1 MSRTARVTFKY
12 VAEQDDELSL
22 EVGAIIRNI
31 KDVDTGWCQGE
42 LNGKTG
48 LFPDTFV
55 EEVDIT
61 PDVDPASDSVAGK
74 EAKVTF
80 DYEAH
85 DQDELTLKLG
95 DIVHVLGEEE
105 QGWWRGQLGGKRGV
119 FPSNFVEIITDNN
132 VAKPKD
138 TPLDPAR
145 KLSVAGKEAKV
156 TFDYEA
162 HDQDELTLKLGD
174 IVHVLGE
181 EEQGWWRGQLGGKR
195 GVFPSNFVEI
205 ITDNNVAKPKDTPL
219 DPARKL
225 SGETSPL
232 EKKTTRNE
240 VVGGL
245 HVNDDEESGIKRTS
259 NFGAAAKKLPG
270 GGMGFGNLINPKI
283 LAEKKLKKVHQDEK
297 RENKGK
303 TEEAFVS
310 TTEPS
315 KPSLVKTKTPV
326 SSKERSAPPVA
337 LASPD
342 ESDIDATPEH
352 TVSPV
357 RPDKRPAHFATKEQP
372 PSKNAVPSQPI
383 KVVRPTPGKKPVAPQ
398 KPSLPS
404 KKPLPLKSKKPDV
417 AAEKPEKKVVDSGE
431 IAGAKK
437 GGDEAEL
444 KDEVHIKPTPDI
456 KSENV
461 DEVSRTDTN
470 FERQRDLLQHK
481 GGMVACLVEQ
491 LQKKELQQEIGRTQ
505 LQEKEEQTREKENDK
520 ANLQRQLEVLQ
531 QQLRE
536 KEQCLDNYQ
545 AQLEETN
552 LRETNLIQQLQEKEL
567 QRENCQRQL
576 QEMEEQIREK
586 EDNKANSGRQLREM
600 AQSFEERMGEK
611 EEEKTNLETQ
621 LRMKN
626 QHKGGMVACLVEQ
639 LQKKELQQEIG
650 RTQLQ
655 EKEEQTREKENDKA
669 NLQRQLEVLQQQLR
683 EKEQCLDNYQAQLEE
698 RNLRETNL
706 IQQLQEKELQR
717 ENCQRQLQEME
728 EQIREKEDNKANSG
742 RQLREMAQSFE
753 ERMGEKE
760 EEKTNLETQLRMKNQ
775 HKGGMVACLVEQLQE
790 KELQQEIG
798 RTQLQEK
805 EEQTREKENDK
816 ANLQRQLE
824 VLQQQLREKEQCLD
838 NYQAQLE
845 ETNLRETN
853 LIQQLQEKELQRE
866 NCQRQLQEMEEQIRE
881 KEDNKANSG
890 RQLREMA
897 QSFEERMG
905 EKEEEKTNL
914 ETQLRMKNQQLSE
927 LETSLSAAQQMIIEL
942 RQESCDWVISRD
954 EIQVKDK
961 SLGKGG
967 WGSVNEATYCGCK
980 VAVKQIHELI
990 LSPHNRRLFEREM
1003 YIASRCRH
1011 PCLLQFIGATN
1022 DEGSPLFVTEL
1033 MELSLRALL
1042 EQRQLTETQI
1052 SVISLDISRALNY
1065 LHHMKPPIVH
1075 RDVSSANVLL
1085 WRRGEQWRGKLSD
1098 YGTAKFVQQNMTV
1111 APGALIYSAPE
1122 AVSSNQTSK
1131 VDVYSF
1137 GVLLC
1142 EMYIREMPDP
1152 ERREEQ
1158 VLLVRNRFFRN
1169 LVRQCL
1175 QADPATRPDMA
1186 QIIQQLEQFYGTDDR
1201 LN

>member
-95 DIVHVLGEEE
+95 DIVHVLGE
-105 QGWWRGQLGGKRGV
+105 
-119 FPSNFVEIITDNN
+119 D
-132 VAKPKD
+132 
-138 TPLDPAR
+138 
-145 KLSVAGKEAKV
+145 
-156 TFDYEA
+156 
-162 HDQDELTLKLGD
+162 
-174 IVHVLGE
+174 
-181 EEQGWWRGQLGGKR
+181 EQGWWRGQLGGKR

-240 VVGGL
+240 VVDGL
-245 HVNDDEESGIKRTS
+245 HVNDDEESGIKRSS

-270 GGMGFGNLINPKI
+270 GGMGFGNLINPNI

-303 TEEAFVS
+303 TEEAFVP

-342 ESDIDATPEH
+342 ESDSDATPEH

-383 KVVRPTPGKKPVAPQ
+383 KVVWPTPGKKPVAPQ

-417 AAEKPEKKVVDSGE
+417 AAEKPEKKVVDSEE

-444 KDEVHIKPTPDI
+444 KDEVRIKPTPDI

-505 LQEKEEQTREKENDK
+505 LQEKEEQTREKENGK

-545 AQLEETN
+545 AQLEERN

-576 QEMEEQIREK
+576 QEMEERIREK
-586 EDNKANSGRQLREM
+586 EDNKANSRRQLREM

-669 NLQRQLEVLQQQLR
+669 NLQGQLEVLQQQLR

-728 EQIREKEDNKANSG
+728 EQIREKEDNKANSR

-760 EEKTNLETQLRMKNQ
+760 
-775 HKGGMVACLVEQLQE
+775 G
-790 KELQQEIG
+790 
-798 RTQLQEK
+798 
-805 EEQTREKENDK
+805 
-816 ANLQRQLE
+816 
-824 VLQQQLREKEQCLD
+824 
-838 NYQAQLE
+838 
-845 ETNLRETN
+845 
-853 LIQQLQEKELQRE
+853 
-866 NCQRQLQEMEEQIRE
+866 
-881 KEDNKANSG
+881 
-890 RQLREMA
+890 
-897 QSFEERMG
+897 
-905 EKEEEKTNL
+905 EKTNL

-1085 WRRGEQWRGKLSD
+1085 WRRGEQWRGKVSD

-1186 QIIQQLEQFYGTDDR
+1186 QIIQQLEQFDGTDDR